1 VVVTVSYGQRGRGEI
16 SQEACSLHW
25 EDCEEQIDVVSLAS
39 KEPIL
44 FYDEVRI
51 LIPRCRY
58 VLFQEYVSMP

>member
-1 VVVTVSYGQRGRGEI
+1 VVGTVSYGQRGRGEI
-16 SQEACSLHW
+16 SQEACSLQW

-51 LIPRCRY
+51 LIPRTRY
-58 VLFQEYVSMP
+58 VLFPEYVSMP